1 MNNYQLA
8 QFIAAAYTKNS
19 SKYETAKWKKLLTS
33 DEINA
38 SKSGFYGT
46 AYINEASKEVV
57 IANSGT
63 NFNIF
68 GLGWLTKL
76 DFSVPVDFIKDLYSD
91 TQLFL
96 GYVPNQFTNGADKF
110 TDAVIKQLGNESHNY
125 TFTTTGHS
133 LGAVLSN
140 LENIKLTA
148 MGYHVSSVNIDSPG
162 SKPILEN
169 YIENHNLK
177 LGCDNLDITT
187 FNAPKH
193 LANSVHDEVGNVY
206 EFTMPYTNSSI
217 FSSVMETIHNHQ
229 FRNIITK
236 AFNKDAGDFIA
247 YEMVNDELAYFT
259 EYNAGYEV
267 A

>member
-8 QFIAAAYTKNS
+8 QFSAAAYTKNS
-19 SKYETAKWKKLLTS
+19 SKYENGEWKKLLTS
-33 DEINA
+33 DEVSA

-46 AYINEASKEVV
+46 AYINETSKEVV

-63 NFNIF
+63 NFNVF
-68 GLGWLTKL
+68 GLGWLSKF
-76 DFSVPVDFIKDLYSD
+76 DFSVPIDFVKDLYSD
-91 TQLFL
+91 TQLFF
-96 GYVPNQFTNGADKF
+96 GYVPNQFTYGADKF
-110 TDAVIKQLGNESHNY
+110 TDAVIKQLGNEAHDY

-140 LENIKLTA
+140 LENAKLTSL
-148 MGYHVSSVNIDSPG
+148 GYQVSSVNIDSPG

-169 YIENHNLK
+169 YIQDNNLK

-217 FSSVMETIHNHQ
+217 FGSIMETIYNHQ

-236 AFNKDAGDFIA
+236 AFDKDSGDFIE
-247 YEMVNDELAYFT
+247 YEMVNDELVYFV
-259 EYNAGYEV
+259 ENNAGFEV